1 MKMHDSIQLLNTFAS
16 WNWWSLKE
24 KKKENNNKLRQKKD
38 FKIQFNSFD
47 LQNAFDYRY
56 IY

>member
-1 MKMHDSIQLLNTFAS
+1 MKMQDSIQLLNTFAS

-24 KKKENNNKLRQKKD
+24 KKKENNNDKLRQKKD

-47 LQNAFDYRY
+47 LQNVCF
-56 IY
+56 

>member
-1 MKMHDSIQLLNTFAS
+1 MKMHDSIQLLNTVAS

-24 KKKENNNKLRQKKD
+24 KKKENNNKLKQKKD

-47 LQNAFDYRY
+47 LQNVCF
-56 IY
+56 

>member
-1 MKMHDSIQLLNTFAS
+1 MKMQDSIQLLNTFAS

-24 KKKENNNKLRQKKD
+24 KKKENNNNKLRQKKD

-47 LQNAFDYRY
+47 LQNVCF
-56 IY
+56 